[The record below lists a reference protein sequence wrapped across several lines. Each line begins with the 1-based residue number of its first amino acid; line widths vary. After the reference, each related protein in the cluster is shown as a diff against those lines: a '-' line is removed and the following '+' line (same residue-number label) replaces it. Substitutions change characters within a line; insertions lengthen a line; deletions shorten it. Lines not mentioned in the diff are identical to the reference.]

1 MANWE
6 KLIEERYIKKR
17 QIKVSTL
24 LEMVDLELENAF
36 QSGAIEGHAGKRL
49 STKGKKKLGGDP
61 FDEDPPRERSKS
73 APAGF
78 GVFES
83 TAEVPEDVAQFL
95 ELLKNNGYDNASLKN
110 IVSGADP
117 RVKITNLGT
126 KAQRRAI
133 TSVLDSAGIEWEYT
147 NPGTDTEYRRIKIG
161 DTVFELMQGT
171 GAGGEKEPNRGEVAE
186 AFLACAI
193 VLRFR
198 NLPLQGKDAPS
209 YVNSD
214 DVLDFLK
221 NDVSLETL
229 PPAKKGQKPKKALKY
244 KTELSTPT
252 GKTDKI
258 VMNVVLRGFS
268 MDGLMPEPGVI
279 GDFVKT
285 DSKLKS
291 YLRGACEY
299 ANSEVINW
307 AIGSF
312 EKAKTEEQGI
322 GWFINNTDND
332 IFVGAVGTDDQKGTK
347 VDLRMTCTKPSECPF
362 GKLSPIDGTMRLQSL
377 SLKAGTTKHIGQQ
390 GARYSKGALGLMEDL
405 FGPSLPNR
413 EEWAA
418 KFDYYAQF
426 IAKSG
431 SVSNVEGGY
440 AFIVRRGRNGNHR
453 FALGT
458 PESGPTGD
466 IKVFASPQ
474 EAKAE
479 VSLAKQTHAQML
491 RDLISQQYLPYV
503 QRKLG
508 GRGGESETDDN
519 NQKSFLKQLA
529 LGIKRQA
536 VLDEEGV
543 DLVQFDDKGSYQI
556 LDFYQT
562 PGVVERLELNLDAAL
577 KPGDGDV
584 PYLVIYDASGDPDDD
599 EEGNRVRNITD
610 DNILIRVRPL
620 QRTGAPL
627 IRVEKGELLKKNIA
641 KKMGTQRKRFRQG
654 KVIDN

>member
-6 KLIEERYIKKR
+6 KLIEEHYSKKNKIDENTIFELIEQALLAEGYQDSEVIKNYP
-17 QIKVSTL
+17 S
-24 LEMVDLELENAF
+24 M
-36 QSGAIEGHAGKRL
+36 RL
-49 STKGKKKLGGDP
+49 STKGTKKAGGDP
-61 FDEDPPRERSKS
+61 YDEDPPKARSKS

-78 GVFES
+78 GSLEETTLDYTHLAPKKEARIQLFITKIQNGDPFELVS
-83 TAEVPEDVAQFL
+83 GGTVVLPAEKNQD
-95 ELLKNNGYDNASLKN
+95 LLDSLKG
-110 IVSGADP
+110 ILDGTPLTGSIFAVTDQGETIDTKKLKKTGEFGGKGGA
-117 RVKITNLGT
+117 V
-126 KAQRRAI
+126 
-133 TSVLDSAGIEWEYT
+133 
-147 NPGTDTEYRRIKIG
+147 
-161 DTVFELMQGT
+161 
-171 GAGGEKEPNRGEVAE
+171 EPNRGEVAE

-198 NLPLQGKDAPS
+198 NLPLQGEGAPS
-209 YVNSD
+209 YVTPS
-214 DVLDFLK
+214 DVLEFLK
-221 NDVSLETL
+221 NDVALVTL
-229 PPAKKGQKPKKALKY
+229 PPAKKGQKPNKALKH
-244 KTELSTPT
+244 TTNLSTPT

-268 MDGLMPEPGVI
+268 MDGLMPEQGVI
-279 GDFVKT
+279 GDFVKN
-285 DSKLKS
+285 DGKLKN

-299 ANSEVINW
+299 ANNEVINW

-312 EKAKTEEQGI
+312 EGAKTEEQGI
-322 GWFINNTDND
+322 GWFINDTNNV
-332 IFVGAVGTDDQKGTK
+332 IFVGAVGTGDQKGTK
-347 VDLRMTCTKPSECPF
+347 VDLRMTCEKASKCPL
-362 GKLSPIDGTMRLQSL
+362 GKTAPMKGTMRLQSL
-377 SLKAGTTKHIGQQ
+377 SLKAGATKHIGQA

-405 FGPSLPNR
+405 FGPSLRNR
-413 EEWAA
+413 KEWAD

-431 SVSNVEGGY
+431 SVSSVGDEY
-440 AFIVRRGRNGNHR
+440 AFIVRRGRNGNHK

-458 PESGPTGD
+458 PESGPTGET
-466 IKVFASPQ
+466 KVFASPQ
-474 EAKAE
+474 EAKKE
-479 VSLAKQTHAQML
+479 VSLARQTHAQML

-508 GRGGESETDDN
+508 GRGSESETDDN

-562 PGVVERLELNLDAAL
+562 QGVVDNLELNLDAAL

-584 PYLVIYDASGDPDDD
+584 PYLVIYDASEDPEDKD
-599 EEGNRVRNITD
+599 GNRVRNITD
-610 DNILIRVRPL
+610 DNTLIRVRPL

-641 KKMGTQRKRFRQG
+641 KKIGTQRKRFRQG
-654 KVIDN
+654 KVVDN